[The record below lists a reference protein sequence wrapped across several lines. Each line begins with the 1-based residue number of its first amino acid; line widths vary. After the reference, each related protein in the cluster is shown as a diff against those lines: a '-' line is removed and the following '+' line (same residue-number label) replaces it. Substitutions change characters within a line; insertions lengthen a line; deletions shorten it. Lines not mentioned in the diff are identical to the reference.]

1 MKLLHIPIPEA
12 FICHVFEVK
21 EFPEDEEFFLL
32 ESYQLDDFIDE
43 VLNPN
48 GDSPLLGIETDE
60 AGIEFIEFCYLP
72 GVQRLKK
79 PEA

>member
-1 MKLLHIPIPEA
+1 MKLLHIPSADP
-12 FICHVFEVK
+12 FSCHIFEVN
-21 EFPEDEEFFLL
+21 EFPKDDDLFIMKCHE
-32 ESYQLDDFIDE
+32 LDDFIGE

-72 GVQRLKK
+72 GVQHLKK